1 MKEMEL
7 MMEKANHKW
16 SKEIS
21 GIEFMFTDRGSEGK
35 VFWKR
40 RKELLLK
47 SGAKL
52 TPDPQLNKDGS
63 LNFSAKVAKTL
74 RADHADKIINFVTTE
89 DIVFPSPNE
98 VGIFLRFGGDN
109 TWSGLIDKDGKSLH
123 EWSVVE

>member
-1 MKEMEL
+1 MQQKDV
-7 MMEKANHKW
+7 HKW

-21 GIEFMFTDRGSEGK
+21 DIEFTFSDRGSEGK
-35 VFWKR
+35 VYWQK

-74 RADHADKIINFVTTE
+74 RADHQDKINNDITTE
-89 DIVFPSPNE
+89 DIIFPSPNE
-98 VGIFLRFGGDN
+98 IGIFLRFGGDN
-109 TWSGLIDKDGKSLH
+109 TWLSLKDKNGKTLH
-123 EWSVVE
+123 DWSKVE